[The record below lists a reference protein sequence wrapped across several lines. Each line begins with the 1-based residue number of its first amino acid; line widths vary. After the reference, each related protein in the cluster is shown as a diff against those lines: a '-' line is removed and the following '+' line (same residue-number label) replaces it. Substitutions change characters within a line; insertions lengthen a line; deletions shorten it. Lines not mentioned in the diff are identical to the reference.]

1 MRACAYARR
10 YKKKPCHRQQLVV
23 IRHRALYS
31 LDKPTKREEEEEEER
46 VDRSHRDIG
55 FGSTI
60 LGDEQSMAS
69 GLSRRRAS
77 LNWIEPWTI
86 PPDVSLSLS
95 RENTRSSSTEESS
108 PSILSS
114 GNSGR
119 CCISWRKIIRI
130 VRNLQYFF
138 NIVLSFVKFN
148 KEILRVRGFIK
159 FYVLFIASVRF
170 FKIVFPFIFG

>member
-23 IRHRALYS
+23 IRHRALHS

-60 LGDEQSMAS
+60 LGNEQSMAS

-77 LNWIEPWTI
+77 LNWIEP
-86 PPDVSLSLS
+86 
-95 RENTRSSSTEESS
+95 
-108 PSILSS
+108 
-114 GNSGR
+114 
-119 CCISWRKIIRI
+119 
-130 VRNLQYFF
+130 
-138 NIVLSFVKFN
+138 
-148 KEILRVRGFIK
+148 
-159 FYVLFIASVRF
+159 
-170 FKIVFPFIFG
+170 